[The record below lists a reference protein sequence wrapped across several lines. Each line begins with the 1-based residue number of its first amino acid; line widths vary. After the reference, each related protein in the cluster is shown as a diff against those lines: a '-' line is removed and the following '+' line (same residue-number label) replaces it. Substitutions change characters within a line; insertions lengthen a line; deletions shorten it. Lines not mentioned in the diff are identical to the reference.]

1 MGEAK
6 KSGEVLTITKNPT
19 LKAYLDLVF
28 EDAGLNVKNV
38 ETLREGLESLKRSTP
53 AVIVLDDL
61 HEDGLDSAGF
71 IWRVKRVRRLK
82 EVPTIQIIHRTSER
96 DRLTLEISG
105 ADHIV
110 ELPIK
115 NSRFR
120 RLISDLLS
128 LSR

>member
-1 MGEAK
+1 MAEENREA
-6 KSGEVLTITKNPT
+6 LTITPNAT

-28 EDAGLNVKNV
+28 EDAGLTVRNVQ
-38 ETLREGLESLKRSTP
+38 TLKEALESLKQITP
-53 AVIVLDDL
+53 AIIVLDDL

-71 IWRVKRVRRLK
+71 IWRIKRVKRLK
-82 EVPTIQIIHRTSER
+82 NVPTIQIIHKTSER
-96 DRLTLEISG
+96 ERLTIEISG

-120 RLISDLLS
+120 KLIADLLS

>member
-1 MGEAK
+1 MHMAEIGEA
-6 KSGEVLTITKNPT
+6 LTITPNAT

-28 EDAGLNVKNV
+28 EDAGLSVFNSQ
-38 ETLREGLESLKRSTP
+38 TLRQGLQRLKNNTP
-53 AVIVLDDL
+53 SIIILDDL

-71 IWRVKRVRRLK
+71 IWRVKRVKRLK
-82 EVPTIQIIHRTSER
+82 HVPTIQIIHNTSEKE
-96 DRLTLEISG
+96 RLTIEISG

-115 NSRFR
+115 NRRFR
-120 RLISDLLS
+120 KLIAELLS

>member
-1 MGEAK
+1 MEEENREA
-6 KSGEVLTITKNPT
+6 LTITPSAT

-28 EDAGLNVKNV
+28 EDAGLKVKHV
-38 ETLREGLESLKRSTP
+38 QTLKEGLEQLKHGTP
-53 AVIVLDDL
+53 AIIVLDDL

-71 IWRVKRVRRLK
+71 IWRIKRVRRLK
-82 EVPTIQIIHRTSER
+82 NVPTIQIIHKTSER
-96 DRLTLEISG
+96 ERLTIEISG

-120 RLISDLLS
+120 KLIADLLS
-128 LSR
+128 LSQ

>member
-1 MGEAK
+1 MEEPNREA
-6 KSGEVLTITKNPT
+6 LTITPNAT

-28 EDAGLNVKNV
+28 EDAGLAVANVQ
-38 ETLREGLESLKRSTP
+38 TLRDGLTHLKSHTP
-53 AVIVLDDL
+53 AIIVLDDL

-71 IWRVKRVRRLK
+71 IWRIKRVKRLK
-82 EVPTIQIIHRTSER
+82 HVPTIQIIHKTSER
-96 DRLTLEISG
+96 GRLTIEISG

-120 RLISDLLS
+120 KLIANLLS

>member
-1 MGEAK
+1 MYMEETREA
-6 KSGEVLTITKNPT
+6 LIITPNAA

-28 EDAGLNVKNV
+28 EDV
-38 ETLREGLESLKRSTP
+38 ELSVGHYQSLVEGLDYLKENTP
-53 AVIVLDDL
+53 AIMILDDL

-71 IWRVKRVRRLK
+71 IWRVKRIKRLK
-82 EVPTIQIIHRTSER
+82 FIPTIQMVHETSER
-96 DRLTLEISG
+96 ERLTIEISG

-115 NSRFR
+115 NSSFR
-120 RLISDLLS
+120 KLITDLLS

>member
-1 MGEAK
+1 MA
-6 KSGEVLTITKNPT
+6 EVSNNGALTITPNAT

-28 EDAGLNVKNV
+28 EDAGLAVTSVK
-38 ETLREGLESLKRSTP
+38 TLKQGLESLKRSTP

-71 IWRVKRVRRLK
+71 IWRVKRVKRLK
-82 EVPTIQIIHRTSER
+82 NVPTIQIIHKTSER
-96 DRLTLEISG
+96 ERLTIEISG

-120 RLISDLLS
+120 RLIADLLS

>member
-1 MGEAK
+1 MEEENLEA
-6 KSGEVLTITKNPT
+6 LTITPNAT

-28 EDAGLNVKNV
+28 EDAGLTVSNV
-38 ETLREGLESLKRSTP
+38 ETLKEGLEHLKQNTP

-71 IWRVKRVRRLK
+71 IWRIKRVKRLK
-82 EVPTIQIIHRTSER
+82 QIPTIQIVHKTSER
-96 DRLTLEISG
+96 ERLTIEISG

-120 RLISDLLS
+120 KLIADLLS
-128 LSR
+128 FSR